1 MNYWP
6 GTNIPKSNGNA
17 FTSWKTAEQISKESK
32 TKQMRLSGVMTKP
45 EDLSR
50 KKSFTIYSKARTS
63 Q

>member
-6 GTNIPKSNGNA
+6 GTKIPKSNGNA
-17 FTSWKTAEQISKESK
+17 FTSWKTITSGEIKNKTQQIRRNGLISS
-32 TKQMRLSGVMTKP
+32 P
-45 EDLSR
+45 EELSR